1 MTRIFASL
9 IVVLLL
15 FPAIAFAESVDI
27 DDLVIRDGL
36 YYKKFIDEPFDGEV
50 TGQIQGEF
58 VNGKQ
63 DGPWVYYHINGQLWL
78 KETYN
83 WYSPN
88 VRVLIE
94 RIE

>member
-9 IVVLLL
+9 IVALLL

-50 TGQIQGEF
+50 TVKTQCKF
-58 VNGKQ
+58 VDGKNN
-63 DGPWVYYHINGQLWL
+63 GPWVRYHENGQLRE
-78 KETYN
+78 KGTYKN
-83 WYSPN
+83 GVKVN
-88 VRVLIE
+88 
-94 RIE
+94 

>member
-50 TGQIQGEF
+50 T
-58 VNGKQ
+58 VK
-63 DGPWVYYHINGQLWL
+63 
-78 KETYN
+78 T
-83 WYSPN
+83 
-88 VRVLIE
+88 
-94 RIE
+94 